1 MSSRKTKTEDA
12 TLGVDTSQA
21 KKAKILLVDD
31 TPENL
36 VALEATLS
44 TLDEDLVLAH
54 SGTEALRYLLEDDFA
69 AVLLDV
75 RMPVMDGFE
84 TAQLIRNRQ
93 RSRHIPILF
102 LSKYKSD
109 GQLLRGY
116 DLGAVDFL
124 SMPIVPQVLRSK
136 VSVFVQLHRNATLLR
151 EQALVLQKAEQKFR
165 SLLEAAPDAMIM
177 CHEDGGIALV
187 NSRAESMFDYK
198 REEMVGKKIQVLVPE
213 WRYQIPVHSDQT
225 SGVAR
230 SHESGI
236 ECLAVRQD
244 GDGFPAEIATSLLQ
258 AEDGVLITT
267 SIRDITD
274 RKRTEQQIR
283 ELDTYKQLAHG
294 LDLTHTMI
302 RDMCGEIRF
311 WTKGAQELYGWTAD
325 EAIGAIS
332 YELLRAE
339 LPERLEQIEDKLR
352 KENHWQGELKLYSK
366 VGREIF
372 VASHWALHYSEA
384 GKAPRVIEVNNDIS
398 ERKVVEEH
406 LRESEERFRK
416 VFEESPLG
424 KAFVRPDVDRFV
436 RVNPAFARML
446 GYQVEDFAKLTMSE
460 ITHPEDRN
468 TGREEAELVF
478 RGELPSAH
486 FESRY
491 VTKNAA
497 VVWASVH
504 VALIPDMQGRPLYN
518 LVIVEDMT
526 ARKQMQE
533 ELCRVNEELTQ
544 FSSIAAHDLQ
554 TPLRNIRTSVQML
567 AKRYQDERQLDP
579 MMGGTERMQQL
590 IETLLAFAREDK
602 TLAKKQALQVA
613 LVVEEA
619 LVNLKSELQET
630 AAEIIYDALPVI
642 ESDPVQL
649 SQIFQNLIGNALKY
663 RGKERPRITITAKK
677 QDHNWLFS
685 VRDNGIGI
693 PTGQCEAIFLPL
705 KRLHGPEVQGN
716 GIGLAICK
724 RIVERSGG
732 HIWVESQVGQGSTF
746 HFTLPTS

>member
-1 MSSRKTKTEDA
+1 MTSRRTKMEDA
-12 TLGVDTSQA
+12 ALGAQTSQA
-21 KKAKILLVDD
+21 KRAKILLVDD

-109 GQLLRGY
+109 AQLLRGY

-124 SMPIVPQVLRSK
+124 SMPIIPQVLRSK

-187 NSRAESMFDYK
+187 NSRAESMFGYQ

-213 WRYQIPVHSDQT
+213 WRYQIPAQSDQT
-225 SGVAR
+225 PSLSRNSGR
-230 SHESGI
+230 
-236 ECLAVRQD
+236 ECLAVRQS
-244 GDGFPAEIATSLLQ
+244 GDGFPVEIATSLLQ

-267 SIRDITD
+267 SIRDITE

-283 ELDTYKQLAHG
+283 ELDTYKELAHG

-302 RDMCGEIRF
+302 RDMYGEIRF

-325 EAIGAIS
+325 EAIGEIS
-332 YELLRAE
+332 YELLRTE

-366 VGREIF
+366 PGREIF
-372 VASHWALHYSEA
+372 VASHWALHHSEA
-384 GKAPRVIEVNNDIS
+384 SESPHVIEVNNDIS
-398 ERKVVEEH
+398 ERKLVEEQ

-424 KAFVRPDVDRFV
+424 KAFVRPDLDRFV

-446 GYQVEDFAKLTMSE
+446 GACTAQKSRATESALLSARGLWNVLEATSGSSHKWAK
-460 ITHPEDRN
+460 
-468 TGREEAELVF
+468 
-478 RGELPSAH
+478 
-486 FESRY
+486 
-491 VTKNAA
+491 
-497 VVWASVH
+497 
-504 VALIPDMQGRPLYN
+504 
-518 LVIVEDMT
+518 
-526 ARKQMQE
+526 AR
-533 ELCRVNEELTQ
+533 RSISQ
-544 FSSIAAHDLQ
+544 FQS
-554 TPLRNIRTSVQML
+554 P
-567 AKRYQDERQLDP
+567 
-579 MMGGTERMQQL
+579 
-590 IETLLAFAREDK
+590 
-602 TLAKKQALQVA
+602 
-613 LVVEEA
+613 
-619 LVNLKSELQET
+619 
-630 AAEIIYDALPVI
+630 
-642 ESDPVQL
+642 
-649 SQIFQNLIGNALKY
+649 
-663 RGKERPRITITAKK
+663 
-677 QDHNWLFS
+677 
-685 VRDNGIGI
+685 
-693 PTGQCEAIFLPL
+693 
-705 KRLHGPEVQGN
+705 KRLL
-716 GIGLAICK
+716 IL
-724 RIVERSGG
+724 
-732 HIWVESQVGQGSTF
+732 
-746 HFTLPTS
+746 